1 MTSVLRHREAA
12 EIAKEAAAS
21 PPAPAF
27 GSLPAPDRWGLS
39 AQTVPTSQEHA
50 PEAAPRP
57 SESSASQ
64 GRDASGRA
72 SLPYW
77 VTGPASQSP
86 ATEEV
91 PATVASI
98 KGDQATKQDR
108 EQRMKKPMSG
118 QWREVVVCHTGGR
131 R

>member
-27 GSLPAPDRWGLS
+27 ASLPAPDRWGLS

-50 PEAAPRP
+50 PEAAPQP

-64 GRDASGRA
+64 GRDAPGRA

-91 PATVASI
+91 PKADIT
-98 KGDQATKQDR
+98 
-108 EQRMKKPMSG
+108 
-118 QWREVVVCHTGGR
+118 
-131 R
+131 